1 MSYASLLSPPPLRP
15 RLGPQLRRL
24 PLQGGFGAEIR
35 DLDLSA
41 PLGDGTLGML
51 RNALAEDRL
60 LLLRDQRLTPAQQVA
75 LTRRLG
81 PAQAHPLDG
90 AGVSEL
96 LIESGRVEDAAWH
109 ADLAYVAAPNR
120 FSILQ
125 VADMGPVSGGI
136 AFADQRAAHDRL
148 DPWLAHAIEYLEIE
162 HDPARLGTFA
172 LPRVTH
178 PLVRVDPATGRRSL
192 FVDARTVDRIP
203 GVSTAE
209 SARLLGRLRD
219 AATAPEVTW
228 RHAWRPG
235 DVLLWDN
242 HALLHRIEAG
252 PAGRA
257 PRLLRSMVAGG
268 PVLGPAA
275 TTTPWVVAG

>member
-1 MSYASLLSPPPLRP
+1 MSHASLFWPAPLRP
-15 RLGPQLRRL
+15 RPGPQLRRL

-41 PLGDGTLGML
+41 ALADGTLAML
-51 RNALAEDRL
+51 RDALARDL
-60 LLLRDQRLTPAQQVA
+60 LLLFRDQRVTPAQQVA

-81 PAQAHPLDG
+81 PVQTHPLDG
-90 AGVSEL
+90 AGVSDL
-96 LIESGRVEDAAWH
+96 LIESGRVEDASWH

-125 VADMGPVSGGI
+125 VADTGPVSGGI

-148 DPWLAHAIEYLEIE
+148 DPWLAHAVEYLEIE
-162 HDPARLGTFA
+162 HDPARLGTIA
-172 LPRVTH
+172 LPRVAH
-178 PLVRVDPATGRRSL
+178 PVVRVDPATGRRSL
-192 FVDARTVDRIP
+192 FVDARTGNRIP
-203 GVSTAE
+203 GVSEAE
-209 SARLLGRLRD
+209 SARLLARLRD
-219 AATAPEVTW
+219 AATAPAVTW

-235 DVLLWDN
+235 DVLIWDN

-252 PAGRA
+252 TAGRA
-257 PRLLRSMVAGG
+257 PRLLRSMVGG
-268 PVLGPAA
+268 APLLGPAA